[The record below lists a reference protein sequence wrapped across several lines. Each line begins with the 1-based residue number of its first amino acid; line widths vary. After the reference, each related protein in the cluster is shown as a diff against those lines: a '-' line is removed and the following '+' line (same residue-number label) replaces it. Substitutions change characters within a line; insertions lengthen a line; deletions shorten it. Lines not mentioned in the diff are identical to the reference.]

1 MTLTVLIV
9 DDQELV
15 RTGLR
20 AILAAQP
27 DIDVVAE
34 AGDGL
39 QAVSAV
45 QRLHPDVV
53 VMDIRMPLMDGLE
66 ATRRILAGEA
76 PRPRVLVLTTF
87 DLDDYVYAALRAGAS
102 GFVLKGAPT
111 DQLIDAVRIVSQ
123 GDALIAPSVTR
134 RLIDEF
140 ARRPPVPENPPQL
153 AELTAR
159 EREVLDLMARGLS
172 NVEIAELLV
181 VSAATIKTH
190 VAHVLLKLG
199 VRDRVQAVIFLYESG
214 VMRPGVGGNV

>member
-1 MTLTVLIV
+1 MTLSVLIV

-15 RTGLR
+15 RTRLR

-27 DIDVVAE
+27 DIDVIAE

-39 QAVSAV
+39 QAVSTV

-53 VMDIRMPLMDGLE
+53 VMDIRMPFMDGLE
-66 ATRRILAGEA
+66 ATRRILAGDA

-111 DQLIDAVRIVSQ
+111 HQLVDAVRTVSQ

-140 ARRPPVPENPPQL
+140 ASRPPVPERPPQL
-153 AELTAR
+153 AELTTR
-159 EREVLDLMARGLS
+159 EREVLDLMARGMS

-190 VAHVLLKLG
+190 VAHILLKLG

-214 VMRPGVGGNV
+214 VMRPGAG